1 MGIPGESTCLSNWN
15 LYICSLKYSFKSL
28 GVWLCI
34 VSTVGAYI
42 DTCSHLRP
50 HTCQRQTWCWWP
62 AGGRAETVLGKPG
75 CGTAGEGYVEW
86 SSALQLTR
94 TQQWYSTPHIQP
106 ETHERIV
113 QWSYTK
119 NNSTFSSRVQ
129 HIRQQAPRR
138 KPHVTMSTRQT
149 HETCW
154 QELVEHLRSSPNQ
167 THLKPLWTLMATS
180 RVFNIGLT
188 SMYSSIWSKSKRSVA
203 WKWPGTEV
211 ILYPIVVAKF
221 IYNILIYTHWPPY

>member
-1 MGIPGESTCLSNWN
+1 MKALVYWTGIYIFAHWN
-15 LYICSLKYSFKSL
+15 
-28 GVWLCI
+28 
-34 VSTVGAYI
+34 TVLNQYDYVLFLQSVLI
-42 DTCSHLRP
+42 LTRVLRP

-106 ETHERIV
+106 ETHERTV

-129 HIRQQAPRR
+129 HTRQQAPRR
-138 KPHVTMSTRQT
+138 KPHVTMSTSQT

-154 QELVEHLRSSPNQ
+154 
-167 THLKPLWTLMATS
+167 
-180 RVFNIGLT
+180 
-188 SMYSSIWSKSKRSVA
+188 
-203 WKWPGTEV
+203 
-211 ILYPIVVAKF
+211 
-221 IYNILIYTHWPPY
+221 

>member
-1 MGIPGESTCLSNWN
+1 MSWQKCTGIPGESTCLLNWN
-15 LYICSLKYSFKSL
+15 LYICSLKYNFKSL

-106 ETHERIV
+106 ETHERTV

-129 HIRQQAPRR
+129 HTRQQAPRR
-138 KPHVTMSTRQT
+138 KLHVTMSTRQNLLT
-149 HETCW
+149 RAGRPFEIIS
-154 QELVEHLRSSPNQ
+154 QPNPPEAAVDPHGDISCIQHWPDFHVLLHMVQIQ
-167 THLKPLWTLMATS
+167 TIS
-180 RVFNIGLT
+180 RLE
-188 SMYSSIWSKSKRSVA
+188 VA
-203 WKWPGTEV
+203 WDRGH
-211 ILYPIVVAKF
+211 ILSYCSGY
-221 IYNILIYTHWPPY
+221 IYI